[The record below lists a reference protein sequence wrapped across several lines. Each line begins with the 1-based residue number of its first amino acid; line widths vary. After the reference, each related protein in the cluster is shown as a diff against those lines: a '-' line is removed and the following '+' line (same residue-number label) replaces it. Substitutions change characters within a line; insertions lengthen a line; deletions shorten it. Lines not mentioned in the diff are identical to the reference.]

1 MGAAVSIESTI
12 ASALGQIGTV
22 QDVERMLEGKSG
34 YFFPSKY
41 PAPDGPT
48 GARCSFEFFNR
59 ISNTRVLNFTIRSDR
74 FSGSIDMESLTR
86 WADRKSSN
94 SLFGVLRVHAV
105 RAGDEWEFC
114 YTVKHALSLRG
125 LTQEFTIEVVMDMLE
140 MWQEAVDEANRRI
153 AYEQRRRVSKDE
165 QSATNRSRAVALAER
180 PVQRRQVKAAGES
193 SSVIE
198 EISQLVGLRHVKE
211 LINRLVAQQKIGHL
225 RQSSGLV
232 AVLPSPHLVFAG
244 NPGTGKTTV
253 ARLVGRLYKDLGLLS
268 KGHVVEVDRS
278 NLVAAYV
285 GQTALRTKEAC
296 QKALGGVLFID
307 EAYSLVGGGQDYGK
321 EAIETLLT
329 FMEANR
335 GNIVVI
341 AAGYPDRMHTFLDS
355 NPGLRSRFD
364 LTLQFDDYS
373 TGEMMQ
379 IFQNLLNQNEYDITD
394 AARTEVRHIVQEMTR
409 GESFAN
415 ARQVRTLFN
424 DMVGE
429 HAASLAGIANVT
441 PQQLRLFTTMAIPA
455 RIRPSA
461 TIDINDMPPIN

>member
-1 MGAAVSIESTI
+1 MSIEATI

-22 QDVERMLEGKSG
+22 QDIERLLEGKSG
-34 YFFPSKY
+34 YFFPNKY
-41 PAPDGPT
+41 PTPDGPT

-59 ISNTRVLNFTIRSDR
+59 ISNTRVLNFTIRSDG
-74 FSGSIDMESLTR
+74 FSGFINVESLAR
-86 WADRKSSN
+86 WTETKSKN
-94 SLFGVLRVHAV
+94 SLFGDLRVHAV

-114 YTVKHALSLRG
+114 FTVRHTLSLRG

-140 MWQEAVDEANRRI
+140 MWQDAVEEAHSRI
-153 AYEQRRRVSKDE
+153 DRAQRIRGLQQE
-165 QSATNRSRAVALAER
+165 ESATNGSTAVAVVER
-180 PVQRRQVKAAGES
+180 PVQRRQVKAGGES

-211 LINRLVAQQKIGHL
+211 LINRLIAQQKIGHL
-225 RQSSGLV
+225 RESSGLV

-253 ARLVGRLYKDLGLLS
+253 ARLIGRLYKDLGLLS

-278 NLVAAYV
+278 NLVAAYI

-296 QKALGGVLFID
+296 EKALGGVLFID
-307 EAYSLVGGGQDYGK
+307 EAYSLVAGGQDYGK

-335 GNIVVI
+335 GNIVVV
-341 AAGYPDRMHTFLDS
+341 AAGYPDRMQKFLDS

-373 TGEMMQ
+373 VSEMMQ
-379 IFQNLLNQNEYDITD
+379 IFQNLLDLNEYDITD
-394 AARTEVRHIVQEMTR
+394 AARIEVRHIVQELSR
-409 GESFAN
+409 GNSFAN
-415 ARQVRTLFN
+415 ARQIRSLFN

-429 HAASLAGIANVT
+429 HAASLTGISNVT
-441 PQQLRLFTTMAIPA
+441 PQQLCLFTTMAIPA
-455 RIRPSA
+455 RVRPSA
-461 TIDINDMPPIN
+461 TIDINDMPPID

>member
-59 ISNTRVLNFTIRSDR
+59 ISNTRVLNLTIRSDR
-74 FSGSIDMESLTR
+74 FSGSIDIESLTR
-86 WADRKSSN
+86 WAEQKSRN
-94 SLFGVLRVHAV
+94 SLFGVLQVHAV

-114 YTVKHALSLRG
+114 YTVRHTLSLRG
-125 LTQEFTIEVVMDMLE
+125 LTQDFTIEVVMDMLE
-140 MWQEAVDEANRRI
+140 MWQEAVDEANSRI
-153 AYEQRRRVSKDE
+153 ARAERLRVSQEE
-165 QSATNRSRAVALAER
+165 QSAINGPRAVALAER
-180 PVQRRQVKAAGES
+180 PVRRRQVKAVGES
-193 SSVIE
+193 SSAIE

-341 AAGYPDRMHTFLDS
+341 AAGYPDRMHKFLDS

-364 LTLQFDDYS
+364 LPLQFDDYS

-415 ARQVRTLFN
+415 DSPRVISWTMWRTSVR
-424 DMVGE
+424 
-429 HAASLAGIANVT
+429 AASVMSYS
-441 PQQLRLFTTMAIPA
+441 F
-455 RIRPSA
+455 
-461 TIDINDMPPIN
+461 

>member
-1 MGAAVSIESTI
+1 MGAEVSIESTI

-41 PAPDGPT
+41 PDPDGPT

-59 ISNTRVLNFTIRSDR
+59 LSNTRVLNFTIRSDR
-74 FSGSIDMESLTR
+74 FSGSIDMESLAS
-86 WADRKSSN
+86 WADRKSRN

-114 YTVKHALSLRG
+114 YTVRHTLSLRG

-140 MWQEAVDEANRRI
+140 MWQEAVEEANNRI
-153 AYEQRRRVSKDE
+153 AHAERRRVSQQKE
-165 QSATNRSRAVALAER
+165 SVINGSTSIAVAER
-180 PVQRRQVKAAGES
+180 PVLKRQSRRAAES
-193 SSVIE
+193 TTVIDELSSF
-198 EISQLVGLRHVKE
+198 VGLRHVKE
-211 LINRLVAQQKIGHL
+211 LINRLIAQQKIGSL

-253 ARLVGRLYKDLGLLS
+253 ARLIGRLYKDLGLLS

-296 QKALGGVLFID
+296 EKALGGVLFID
-307 EAYSLVGGGQDYGK
+307 EAYSLIGGGQDYGK

-335 GNIVVI
+335 GNIVVV
-341 AAGYPDRMHTFLDS
+341 AAGYPDRMQKFLDS

-373 TGEMMQ
+373 VGEMMQ

-394 AARTEVRHIVQEMTR
+394 AARTEVRHIVHEMAR

-415 ARQVRTLFN
+415 ARQIRTLFN

-429 HAASLAGIANVT
+429 HAASLAGIANAT

-461 TIDINDMPPIN
+461 TIDINDMPPID